1 MKKPIQMSPRLQS
14 YLRSRQENDKKPTT
28 IISKV
33 SMKPRGIFYNSQK
46 AMCSIYSSGIMCYD
60 ILKKSKLFDLD
71 YSEHQG
77 GLIDYHSDFLIIN
90 YHPAVCNWVTNNS
103 LHKYRG
109 KTFCIVTEIGLYS
122 ADLAPVNPKIFDHYL
137 LLDPTIQET
146 HNMHAFPRPLTPCK
160 IPPHLPST
168 IPIIGSFG
176 FATYGKNWKQII
188 DLVLEEFD
196 EAILRIN
203 VPKATYVPE
212 DMYNF
217 VVNHEII
224 EPAKQLQQKPMIKF
238 ELTFHAF
245 ESQQEIVNWCAQNTI
260 NVFLYNRP
268 NETGLSAVT
277 DQAII
282 SERPLLV
289 SDNATFRHIHPHLK
303 SFPEIGIRHAIETTQ
318 TGVKKMKEL
327 WSDEK
332 FLKKFETIF
341 SNCLNVSRCI

>member
-14 YLRSRQENDKKPTT
+14 YLRSNKDNKPN

-33 SMKPRGIFYNSQK
+33 SRKPRGIFYNSQK

-60 ILKKSKLFDLD
+60 ILKKSKLFELT
-71 YSEHQG
+71 YSEQQG
-77 GLIDYHSDFLIIN
+77 GSIDYNSDFLIVN
-90 YHPAVCNWVTNNS
+90 YHPAVCNWITINS
-103 LHKYRG
+103 LKKYKG

-146 HNMHAFPRPLTPCK
+146 HNMHAFPRPLSSCK
-160 IPPHLPST
+160 IPPYPPSS

-176 FATYGKNWKQII
+176 FATYGKNWKKII

-203 VPKATYVPE
+203 VPKATHVPE
-212 DMYNF
+212 DVYNF
-217 VVNHEII
+217 IVNNEII
-224 EPAKQLQQKPMIKF
+224 EPAKQLQKKPTIKF

-245 ESQQEIVNWCAQNTI
+245 ENQQEIVNWCAQNTI

-268 NETGLSAVT
+268 HKTGLSAVT

-289 SDNATFRHIHPHLK
+289 SDHATFRHIHPYIK
-303 SFPEIGIRHAIETTQ
+303 SFPEIGIRDAIETTQ
-318 TGVKKMKEL
+318 TGVKKMKKL
-327 WSDEK
+327 
-332 FLKKFETIF
+332 
-341 SNCLNVSRCI
+341 